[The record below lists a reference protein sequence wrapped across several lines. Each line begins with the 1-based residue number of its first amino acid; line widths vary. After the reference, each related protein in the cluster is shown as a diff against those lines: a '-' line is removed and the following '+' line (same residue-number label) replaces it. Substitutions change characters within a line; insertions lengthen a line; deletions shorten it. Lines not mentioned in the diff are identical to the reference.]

1 MRKTLTVFDNMI
13 ADMVKIKKLN
23 SIVSDLFS
31 RERKLNIFFVFITQL
46 YFKVPNNFR
55 LNSTHV
61 FIMKI
66 PTKREL
72 QQIALNHS

>member
-23 SIVSDLFS
+23 SIVSDLLS